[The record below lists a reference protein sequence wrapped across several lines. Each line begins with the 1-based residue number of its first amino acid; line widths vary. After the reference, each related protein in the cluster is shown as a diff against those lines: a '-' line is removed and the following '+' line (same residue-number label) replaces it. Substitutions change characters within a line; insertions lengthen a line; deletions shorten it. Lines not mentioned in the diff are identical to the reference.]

1 MSSRPDL
8 GERIV
13 CHNCSAKY
21 YTLNRGDPACPKCDT
36 QPIKEEVDPIK
47 AAMAGISDLPRP
59 KQDPDPV
66 PVESSKKTDGS
77 EDEDED
83 EDAGENDGFSGDLGE
98 LGDIEVEE
106 ED

>member
-1 MSSRPDL
+1 MIRTDL

-36 QPIKEEVDPIK
+36 QPIKEDVDPIQ
-47 AAMAGISDLPRP
+47 AAMDGISDLPRP
-59 KQDPDPV
+59 KQEPDP
-66 PVESSKKTDGS
+66 PPAAAAEKKDDS
-77 EDEDED
+77 EDDE
-83 EDAGENDGFSGDLGE
+83 ESESEEDGFSGDLGE
-98 LGDIEVEE
+98 LGDIQPAE